1 MSAGHGKE
9 DIVPNEAQT
18 GVCRRR
24 HRRSRAHRPGRTL
37 PLSPEGDAAA
47 ANDGST
53 FIKIREENLFAFN
66 RASDEEFTSLCYT
79 VPV

>member
-1 MSAGHGKE
+1 MERRTSLPTRRGPGSAGAGAA
-9 DIVPNEAQT
+9 EAALT
-18 GVCRRR
+18 GQGE
-24 HRRSRAHRPGRTL
+24 RSA
-37 PLSPEGDAAA
+37 LSPEGDAAA

-66 RASDEEFTSLCYT
+66 RASDEEFTSRCYT

>member
-1 MSAGHGKE
+1 MQRRTSSPPRRGPGSAGAGAVDAALPGQGE
-9 DIVPNEAQT
+9 
-18 GVCRRR
+18 
-24 HRRSRAHRPGRTL
+24 RSA
-37 PLSPEGDAAA
+37 LSPEGDAAA

-66 RASDEEFTSLCYT
+66 RASDEEFTSRCYT

>member
-1 MSAGHGKE
+1 MEWRTSLPTRREPGSAGAGAA
-9 DIVPNEAQT
+9 EAALT
-18 GVCRRR
+18 GQGE
-24 HRRSRAHRPGRTL
+24 RSA
-37 PLSPEGDAAA
+37 LSLEGDAAA

-66 RASDEEFTSLCYT
+66 RASDEEFTSQCYT

>member
-1 MSAGHGKE
+1 MEWRTSLPTRHGPGSAGA
-9 DIVPNEAQT
+9 DTAEAALT
-18 GVCRRR
+18 GQGE
-24 HRRSRAHRPGRTL
+24 RSA
-37 PLSPEGDAAA
+37 LSPEGDAAA

-66 RASDEEFTSLCYT
+66 RASDEEFTSRCYT